1 MTARA
6 LSAAPGC
13 GRVIR
18 TARDARAARGGIRAD
33 YMKWPDAE
41 PAAFVAGIARRSMLM
56 EKDTHGIF
64 RADRDAA

>member
-1 MTARA
+1 MLGYQFGILGQACRFK
-6 LSAAPGC
+6 
-13 GRVIR
+13 
-18 TARDARAARGGIRAD
+18 AARGGIRAD